1 MKRKGFTL
9 IELMVVIAIIIILA
23 AVAIPN
29 YINMTKR
36 AKKSR
41 VAHDMANLATALE
54 LYKNDW
60 GCYPY
65 QGEST
70 GKDVS
75 SPDSNLR
82 AELGGVIPIPEESES
97 YAKNVPGAMNETG
110 EVNPPTGNRFSYM
123 KDETLQAIK
132 NPFYPEEGI
141 RYVTNDNA
149 GEANHYCLYAK
160 EDTTDYTGAI
170 FKILNAYAYIMPAGD
185 HGTFIYRTDSMSSIR
200 ECKDEPIYYNL
211 DPNLVDSGD

>member
-1 MKRKGFTL
+1 M
-9 IELMVVIAIIIILA
+9 
-23 AVAIPN
+23 
-29 YINMTKR
+29 
-36 AKKSR
+36 
-41 VAHDMANLATALE
+41 
-54 LYKNDW
+54 
-60 GCYPY
+60 
-65 QGEST
+65 
-70 GKDVS
+70 
-75 SPDSNLR
+75 
-82 AELGGVIPIPEESES
+82 
-97 YAKNVPGAMNETG
+97 PGAVNAEG
-110 EVNPPTGNRFSYM
+110 EKNPLTGNRFSYM

-132 NPFYPEEGI
+132 NPFYPEDGI

-185 HGTFIYRTDSMSSIR
+185 HGTFIYRTDSMSAIR